1 MVGGRWCGIVWY
13 PQQIVPTLPLG
24 AAVCLQRKKT
34 KKFFLASTK
43 FTFSRFPLIDIPS
56 KGLKSWSYLASPPPS
71 VPSGISPLGT
81 FSWIWRNFQ
90 LLMHLPLHII
100 LFTNFYPHIP
110 RIEEFLLVPQP
121 DIGQFLLENTFVCS
135 FIKWKIIYTQLLALQ
150 YHLLSTPFNA
160 QVFLVNAL
168 QCFICIIW
176 SWKSTWWISF
186 CLATQSFS
194 SSFSF
199 TSLGKNKSL
208 SKVQRAKCKMQNA
221 KCKIQNRTW
230 NHHSGT
236 MTTLLL
242 LYCACP
248 EADQPW

>member
-1 MVGGRWCGIVWY
+1 MVWHSVISATDSSHPASRRRSLSAEKEN
-13 PQQIVPTLPLG
+13 Q
-24 AAVCLQRKKT
+24 KE
-34 KKFFLASTK
+34 FFF
-43 FTFSRFPLIDIPS
+43 FTFSRFPLDIAS
-56 KGLKSWSYLASPPPS
+56 KRLKSWSYLASPPPS

-100 LFTNFYPHIP
+100 LFTNFYPYIP

-135 FIKWKIIYTQLLALQ
+135 FIKWTIIYTQLLALQ

-160 QVFLVNAL
+160 QVFLNECL
-168 QCFICIIW
+168 TMLNIIW
-176 SWKSTWWISF
+176 SWKSTWWTSF

-199 TSLGKNKSL
+199 TSLSKNKSL

-230 NHHSGT
+230 DHHSGT
-236 MTTLLL
+236 MTILLL
-242 LYCACP
+242 LCCACP